1 MKAVTPR
8 INKKIEPENSQVLLN
23 SIINSTTDMIW
34 SVDPKDFGLT
44 MFNRGLSDYFLDKR
58 GMTIKPGM
66 RPEDLF
72 PTDEFVQRWR
82 GFYKQALKKGSFRTE
97 YKTFSATEMLDLN
110 IHVITQDDRVIGLSV
125 FGRNITR
132 QKQAEKTLLRSE
144 DRRLEGEAAL
154 RESQDKFK
162 YFFDFSNVGES
173 ITQVTGEVG
182 VNRTFCEMLGYS
194 EEELQNR
201 KWQEI
206 THPEDIDLTQ
216 REIDGLLS
224 GEKDAA
230 RFNKRFLK
238 KDGSVIW
245 VDVNS
250 SVRRDEAGKPLYL
263 MTTLVDITVRKRAE
277 EELRESELRFRT
289 LIEQASIAITVSRN
303 GIGLLA
309 NQKALE
315 LFGLQRAEEMIGRPI
330 FEFFASQFQED
341 SKERTRR
348 RGLGLPVP
356 SEFEALVLRR
366 DGSQFPVLVMVNPL
380 QLSDGPANMSFVFD
394 ITERKRAEEELN
406 YQAALLANVNDAII
420 ASDSQF
426 RMTAFNPAAEALYG
440 WKAEEVIGRNGTEIL
455 RTEWPSVN
463 ADDMRRRIAEMGHW
477 RGEGT
482 QVLKDGTRIP
492 VEMSSIVLRNKSG
505 EITGYISMNRD
516 IRERK
521 RAETA
526 LQDYNAHLEEDVSTR
541 TRELRD
547 AQEQLVR
554 KEKLAVLGQ
563 LAGGVG
569 HELRN
574 PLSVI
579 NTSIYYL
586 KMVQPDADGKIKE
599 HHAIIEREVQ
609 NADKIISDLL
619 DYARVISSD
628 QQAVAV
634 AGLVRQTLERFPVPP
649 GVKLTL
655 KLPGDLPDVFA
666 DPFQVVQVL
675 GNLVV
680 NACQAMISQGSA
692 TSVKDSG
699 RLTISTHEAAP
710 VPGRGRKTA
719 MVEIAVKDTGT
730 GITPENMKSLFEP
743 LFSTKITG
751 IGLGLAVSKKL
762 AEANGG
768 GIEVESEAGKG
779 STFTLFLPVAGRQ
792 EK

>member
-1 MKAVTPR
+1 MKAVTPG

-44 MFNRGLSDYFLDKR
+44 MFNRGLSDYFLDER
-58 GMTIKPGM
+58 GMTIKTGM

-97 YKTFSATEMLDLN
+97 YNTFSATDMLDLN
-110 IHVITQDDRVIGLSV
+110 IHVIKQDDRVIGLSV
-125 FGRNITR
+125 FGRNITK
-132 QKQAEKTLLRSE
+132 QKQAEKTLLETKKYWQSLVESTTDMVTVLDTAANILYQNPAIEHILGYSPDEIIGKNASGFAHLEDWPRCWDIFTTYVSSPKLKSPTVELRLRHKAGSWRTMETTGEVNTDETGQLVAVLTSRDVTERKRVEEELKQSE
-144 DRRLEGEAAL
+144 EKFRLLTESSVAGIYVIQDAKMAYVNPSCAKVFGYSPEEIIGRLSLNGLIHPDDIQAVMRRLQERLEGKTE
-154 RESQDKFK
+154 ES
-162 YFFDFSNVGES
+162 N
-173 ITQVTGEVG
+173 
-182 VNRTFCEMLGYS
+182 
-194 EEELQNR
+194 
-201 KWQEI
+201 
-206 THPEDIDLTQ
+206 IDYKG
-216 REIDGLLS
+216 I
-224 GEKDAA
+224 
-230 RFNKRFLK
+230 K
-238 KDGSVIW
+238 KDGSII
-245 VDVNS
+245 N
-250 SVRRDEAGKPLYL
+250 
-263 MTTLVDITVRKRAE
+263 
-277 EELRESELRFRT
+277 
-289 LIEQASIAITVSRN
+289 IEVYGMAIN
-303 GIGLLA
+303 F
-309 NQKALE
+309 Q
-315 LFGLQRAEEMIGRPI
+315 GRP
-330 FEFFASQFQED
+330 A
-341 SKERTRR
+341 
-348 RGLGLPVP
+348 
-356 SEFEALVLRR
+356 
-366 DGSQFPVLVMVNPL
+366 VMGTL
-380 QLSDGPANMSFVFD
+380 LD
-394 ITERKRAEEELN
+394 ITERKRVEEELN
-406 YQAALLANVNDAII
+406 YQAALFANVNDAIV

-455 RTEWPSVN
+455 RTEWPSVD

-505 EITGYISMNRD
+505 QITGYISMNRD

-526 LQDYNAHLEEDVSTR
+526 LQDYNARLEEDVSTR

-586 KMVQPDADGKIKE
+586 KMVQPEVEGKIKE

-609 NADKIISDLL
+609 NATKIISDLL
-619 DYARVISSD
+619 DYSRVISSD

-634 AGLVRQTLERFPVPP
+634 VGLVRQTLERFPVPP

-692 TSVKDSG
+692 TGVKDSG

-710 VPGRGRKTA
+710 VPGRGRKKA